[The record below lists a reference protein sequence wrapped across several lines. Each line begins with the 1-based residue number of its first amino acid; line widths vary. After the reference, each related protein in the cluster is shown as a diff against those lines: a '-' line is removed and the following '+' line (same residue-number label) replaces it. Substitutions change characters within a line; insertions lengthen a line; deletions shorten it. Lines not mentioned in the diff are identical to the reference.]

1 MASEA
6 ALAGMGQ
13 AVGEERNPFV
23 TPQFRRWWAASVVAG
38 TGAGIQVATVPL
50 FITGHVSHD
59 HRALAISAALLA
71 ANLPGA
77 LLALVGGVV
86 ADRVERRRI
95 LVRTYSVAALVSTA
109 YVFITGFDLNAV
121 WPVFILAAIV
131 GSAGAFTNPAR
142 QSMMP
147 QILQRSQLQNGVIFG
162 TMAFMASFQ
171 FVGPT
176 VGGVVADSVSLTVA
190 FGCEVVLL
198 ASAGVLFSRI
208 AVDRPVP
215 SGRHIFGDLADG
227 LRYARKSST
236 IVGLL
241 LLGTIPGM
249 FLIGPFQVANP
260 LMVKDVLHASDKFV
274 GILWG
279 CFGLGV
285 FTGSVLLSIRRLPR
299 RGLAVAF
306 SVVFGG
312 IFMVAFGLSESLPLS
327 MTMLFLQGLAPA
339 VFINFV
345 SALLQETTEQ
355 KMMGRVMSMYSLAFM
370 ASTPVGNVQAGLV
383 ANFWGPQPTVVASGL
398 IAVGIGVLCV
408 LFLRPVTRLR

>member
-1 MASEA
+1 MVANA
-6 ALAGMGQ
+6 ALAGTGQ
-13 AVGEERNPFV
+13 AAMEERNPFV
-23 TPQFRRWWAASVVAG
+23 TPQFRKWWSASVVAG

-50 FITGHVSHD
+50 FITRHVGHD

-77 LLALVGGVV
+77 MLALVGGVV

-95 LVRTYSVAALVSTA
+95 LVRTYTVAALVSTA
-109 YVFITGFDLNAV
+109 YVLITGLDLRV
-121 WPVFILAAIV
+121 IWPVFILAAVV

-142 QSMMP
+142 QSIMP

-198 ASAGVLFSRI
+198 ATAGVLFSRI

-227 LRYARKSST
+227 LRYARNSPS
-236 IVGLL
+236 IIGLL

-274 GILWG
+274 GIMWG

-285 FTGSVLLSIRRLPR
+285 FSGSVLLSLRRLPR
-299 RGLAVAF
+299 RGLAVAV
-306 SVVFGG
+306 SVVVGG
-312 IFMVAFGLSESLPLS
+312 AFMVGFGLSDSLPLS
-327 MTMLFLQGLAPA
+327 MTILFLQGFAPA

-345 SALLQETTEQ
+345 SALLQETTDSR
-355 KMMGRVMSMYSLAFM
+355 MMGRVMSMYSLAFM
-370 ASTPVGNVQAGLV
+370 ASTPIGNVQAGLV

-398 IAVGIGVLCV
+398 IAVAIGAFCV
-408 LFLRPVTRLR
+408 IFLRPVTRLR